1 MRHVEADARFAVT
14 AAPRAK
20 FGPRCGASGS
30 QKPMPEREYSDS
42 VMSDPAGG
50 ISDTALQ
57 NRYLQARWSVKQ

>member
-50 ISDTALQ
+50 ISDTAL
-57 NRYLQARWSVKQ
+57 